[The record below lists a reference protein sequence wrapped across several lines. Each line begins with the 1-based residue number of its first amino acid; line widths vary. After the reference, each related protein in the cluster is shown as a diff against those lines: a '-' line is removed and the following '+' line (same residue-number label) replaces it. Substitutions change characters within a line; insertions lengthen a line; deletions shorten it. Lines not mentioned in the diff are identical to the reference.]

1 MGDVINWFEEM
12 DDEFLI
18 LLATHQPSSL
28 QKLCLMV
35 SLDIQLQKEGKEIP
49 NHSESLC

>member
-1 MGDVINWFEEM
+1 MDIINWLEDM
-12 DDEFLI
+12 DEEFLV

-35 SLDIQLQKEGKEIP
+35 SLDIQLQKEGHEIT
-49 NHSESLC
+49 SDRGIMC